1 MSDTEDVVCHGEKG
15 FELIKTHHLLKCLP
29 SCDRMRAKKMS
40 NEGDRTKYLPN
51 INTKLHYLVARNY
64 YENAL

>member
-29 SCDRMRAKKMS
+29 KGDRMRAKKMS
-40 NEGDRTKYLPN
+40 NEGDQIKCLH
-51 INTKLHYLVARNY
+51 INTRLHYLVARNY